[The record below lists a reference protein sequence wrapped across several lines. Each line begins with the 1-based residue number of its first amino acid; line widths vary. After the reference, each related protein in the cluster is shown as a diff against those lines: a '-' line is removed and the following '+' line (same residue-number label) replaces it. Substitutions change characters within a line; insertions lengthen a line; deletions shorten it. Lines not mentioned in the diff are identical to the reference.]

1 LNVKITHHSRLV
13 DKSPIFYGWI
23 ILAAGTFITIMT
35 SPGQTYVVSIFIE
48 RFIEDLDLSRS
59 IVSTLYTVGT
69 LAGSLVLPFV
79 GRQIDRF
86 GTRVMAAVVSVLF
99 GAACIYMGTVRN
111 AVMLG
116 AGFIAIRMLGQG
128 SLGLVGKTAIN
139 RWWVRRRGFVS
150 GISGLV
156 HSLLGVGAFPN
167 LIHALIPIYGWRRSY
182 QLIGGALMLIAAP
195 VGYIF
200 LRRRP
205 EVYGL
210 APDGS
215 IDPAPAKGMRAD
227 KSTAHAPDHQ
237 PQEESWTASE
247 AMRTPTFWVASLGLA
262 LLAMLVT
269 GLFFHMVSI
278 FEDNGLPQNV
288 AATVYVPISVA
299 TALVNLGS
307 GFLAD
312 RLPMRWLLALA
323 LFCQTASLVMA
334 QFLQGTTLAFI
345 YGVLLGTTTGLMS
358 IVGSV
363 IWADYYGREHLGS
376 ITGITSMIL
385 IVGSSL
391 GPMPMG
397 IARDL
402 LGSYTT
408 TLNIAAIFPFL
419 LGMLSLF
426 VGRPEK

>member
-1 LNVKITHHSRLV
+1 MNTHPTHHSRLIN
-13 DKSPIFYGWI
+13 KSPIFYGWI
-23 ILAAGTFITIMT
+23 ILAVGTFITIMT
-35 SPGQTYVVSIFIE
+35 SPGQTFVVSIFIE

-59 IVSTLYTVGT
+59 LVSTLYTVGT
-69 LAGSLVLPFV
+69 LSGSLVLPFV

-86 GTRVMAAVVSVLF
+86 GVRVMAAVVSVLF
-99 GAACIYMGTVRN
+99 GLACIYMGAVRN

-128 SLGLVGKTAIN
+128 SLGLIGKTAIN
-139 RWWVRRRGFVS
+139 RWWVRRRGLVS
-150 GISGLV
+150 GISGLT
-156 HSLLGVGAFPN
+156 HSLLGIGAFPN
-167 LIHALIPIYGWRRSY
+167 LIHALIPLFGWRQSY
-182 QLIGGALMLIAAP
+182 QLIGGALILLTAP
-195 VGYIF
+195 MGYIF

-205 EVYGL
+205 EAYGL
-210 APDGS
+210 APDGGN
-215 IDPAPAKGMRAD
+215 DPAPA
-227 KSTAHAPDHQ
+227 AHTSHH
-237 PQEESWTASE
+237 QEESWTALE
-247 AMRTPTFWVASLGLA
+247 AMRTPAFWVASLGLA

-288 AATVYVPISVA
+288 AAAVYVPISVA
-299 TALVNLGS
+299 TALVNLGG

-312 RLPMRWLLALA
+312 RIPPRWLLAFA

-334 QFLQGTTLAFI
+334 QFLQGATLAFI
-345 YGVLLGTTTGLMS
+345 YGVLLGTTTGLMG

-376 ITGITSMIL
+376 ITGVTSMIM

-426 VGRPEK
+426 VRRPEK